1 MFSRDIYLSELF
13 GVIVHDADVII
24 VTCIIVAAIYHL
36 HSRTPHFVELWGRTN
51 EFRGFSRHL
60 RRTGGPTAVPG
71 IFNFLGMQRR
81 PYLPPSGAQ
90 PPRLLNKYKHRGQE
104 HVLDLSTSCVGL
116 EGCGGTGGSLC
127 GFFNNRLLSV
137 LLSGLGNTP
146 LELLHS
152 ASPSPKLCCPLAS
165 SLCLCLVLLP
175 IQHLNT
181 KKHPQT
187 YTKRAKSREALQVP
201 VRGGRDSFTQ
211 N

>member
-1 MFSRDIYLSELF
+1 MSELF

-146 LELLHS
+146 HHARLNCCIPRPPR
-152 ASPSPKLCCPLAS
+152 PSFVAPSLPLSLSVSSSCPS
-165 SLCLCLVLLP
+165 
-175 IQHLNT
+175 NT
-181 KKHPQT
+181 STQKHPQT